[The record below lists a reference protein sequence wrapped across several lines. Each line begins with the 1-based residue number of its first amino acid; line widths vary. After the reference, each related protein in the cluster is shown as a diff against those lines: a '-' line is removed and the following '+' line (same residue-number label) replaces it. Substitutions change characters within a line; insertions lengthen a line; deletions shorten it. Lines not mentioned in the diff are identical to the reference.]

1 MNDYHVSVL
10 LKEAVELLQIKNNKK
25 YIDATLGGGGHTRA
39 MLQRDGLVL
48 GIDLDQ
54 EALTFI
60 KKDQE
65 LKIKDQKLILTQG
78 NFKDIAKIALLNGFN
93 KVDGII
99 YDLGVSS
106 HQIDSKER
114 GFSYLKD
121 GPLDMRMDKEG
132 SVKASDLINVLTKGE
147 LYEIFSRLGQERRA
161 RAISDRIVRAREIK
175 AIQTT
180 DELIGIIKDAYG
192 LKSKILSPF
201 IKAAISKRVF
211 QALRMALNSELENL
225 RESLPQAI
233 ELLDKGGRVMVIT
246 FHSLE
251 DRIVKHSFLEF
262 EKKQLG
268 IIITKKPIIPNEEEV
283 DRNRRSASAK
293 LRVFEKLI

>member
-10 LKEAVELLQIKNNKK
+10 LKEAVELLQVKKNGR
-25 YIDATLGGGGHTRA
+25 YIDATLGGGGHTKA
-39 MLQRDGLVL
+39 ILERDGLVL

-54 EALTFI
+54 EALDFI
-60 KKDQE
+60 NQNQTSN
-65 LKIKDQKLILTQG
+65 IKNQKLILAQG
-78 NFKDIAKIALLNGFN
+78 NFKDIARIAHLNGFN

-106 HQIDSKER
+106 HQIDSGER

-121 GPLDMRMDKEG
+121 GTLDMRMDKT
-132 SVKASDLINVLTKGE
+132 SPVKASDLVNILTKGE
-147 LYEIFSRLGQERRA
+147 LYELFSKLGQERRA
-161 RAISDRIVRAREIK
+161 RAISDRITRARRIK

-180 DELIGIIKDAYG
+180 GELLEVIREAYG
-192 LKSKILSPF
+192 LRSKTLSPF
-201 IKAAISKRVF
+201 VKAAISKRVF
-211 QALRMALNSELENL
+211 QALRMAVNTELENL
-225 RESLPQAI
+225 KESLPQAI
-233 ELLDKGGRVMVIT
+233 DLLEKGGRIVTIT

-262 EKKQLG
+262 EKNQLG
-268 IIITKKPIIPNEEEV
+268 RVITKKPMVPKDEEI
-283 DRNRRSASAK
+283 RGNRRSASAK

>member
-10 LKEAVELLQIKNNKK
+10 LKEAIELLQVKKNGK

-39 MLQRDGLVL
+39 VLENGGLVL

-54 EALTFI
+54 EALYFI
-60 KKDQE
+60 NQNQISN
-65 LKIKDQKLILTQG
+65 IKNQKLILTQG
-78 NFKDIAKIALLNGFN
+78 NFKDIARIARLNRFE

-99 YDLGVSS
+99 YDVGVSS
-106 HQIDSKER
+106 HQIDSGER
-114 GFSYLKD
+114 GFSYLKN
-121 GPLDMRMDKEG
+121 GPLDMRMDKENA
-132 SVKASDLINVLTKGE
+132 VKASDLINILTKGD
-147 LYEIFSRLGQERRA
+147 LYELFSRLGQERRA
-161 RAISDRIVRAREIK
+161 RVISDRITRARRIK

-180 DELIGIIKDAYG
+180 EELLEVIKDAYG
-192 LKSKILSPF
+192 LKTKTLSPF

-211 QALRMALNSELENL
+211 QALRMAVNSELENL
-225 RESLPQAI
+225 KESLPQAI
-233 ELLDKGGRVMVIT
+233 DLLEKGGRIVTIT

-262 EKKQLG
+262 EKNKQG
-268 IIITKKPIIPNEEEV
+268 KIITKKPMIPNEEEI
-283 DRNRRSASAK
+283 RNNRRSASAK

>member
-10 LKEAVELLQIKNNKK
+10 LKEAVELLQVKKNGK
-25 YIDATLGGGGHTRA
+25 YIDATLGGGGYTKA
-39 MLQRDGLVL
+39 ILERDGLVL

-54 EALTFI
+54 EALDFI
-60 KKDQE
+60 NQNQTSN
-65 LKIKDQKLILTQG
+65 IKNQKLILAQG
-78 NFKDIAKIALLNGFN
+78 NFKDIARIAHLNGFN

-106 HQIDSKER
+106 HQIDSGER

-121 GPLDMRMDKEG
+121 GTLDMRMDKT
-132 SVKASDLINVLTKGE
+132 SPVKASDLVNILTKGE
-147 LYEIFSRLGQERRA
+147 LYELFSKLGQERRA
-161 RAISDRIVRAREIK
+161 RAISDRITRARRIK

-180 DELIGIIKDAYG
+180 GELLEVIREAYG
-192 LKSKILSPF
+192 LRSKTLSPF
-201 IKAAISKRVF
+201 VKAAISKRVF
-211 QALRMALNSELENL
+211 QALRMAVNTELENL
-225 RESLPQAI
+225 KESLPQAI
-233 ELLDKGGRVMVIT
+233 DLLEKGGRIVTIT

-262 EKKQLG
+262 EKNQLG
-268 IIITKKPIIPNEEEV
+268 RVITKKPMVPSEEEIR
-283 DRNRRSASAK
+283 RNRRSASAK

>member
-10 LKEAVELLQIKNNKK
+10 LKEAIELLQVKKNGK

-39 MLQRDGLVL
+39 VLENGGLVL

-54 EALTFI
+54 EALYFI
-60 KKDQE
+60 NQNQISN
-65 LKIKDQKLILTQG
+65 IKNQKLILTQG
-78 NFKDIAKIALLNGFN
+78 NFKDIARIARLNRFE

-99 YDLGVSS
+99 YDVGVSS
-106 HQIDSKER
+106 HQIDSGER
-114 GFSYLKD
+114 GFSYLKN
-121 GPLDMRMDKEG
+121 GPLDMRMDKENA
-132 SVKASDLINVLTKGE
+132 VKASDLINILTKGD
-147 LYEIFSRLGQERRA
+147 LYELFSRLGQERRA
-161 RAISDRIVRAREIK
+161 RVISDRIVRARGIK

-180 DELIGIIKDAYG
+180 EELLEVIKDAYG
-192 LKSKILSPF
+192 LKTKTLSPF

-211 QALRMALNSELENL
+211 QALRMAVNSELENL
-225 RESLPQAI
+225 KESLPQAI
-233 ELLDKGGRVMVIT
+233 DLLEKGGRIVTIT

-262 EKKQLG
+262 EKNKQG
-268 IIITKKPIIPNEEEV
+268 KIITKKPMIPNEEEI
-283 DRNRRSASAK
+283 RNNRRSASAK